1 MHIVLIDTDTE
12 STLILSSSLKRRG
25 YHVDTFTSY
34 MEPSQ
39 QLCHDTAY
47 LFLIDPQ
54 TLENTG
60 HNDLEKLAK
69 QFAQS
74 PIIILSS
81 DDSLDALELAI
92 HINVAHYIVKPFDLT
107 DVLTTIQKTIAIAVN
122 QKHNRL

>member
-25 YHVDTFTSY
+25 YHVDTFTNY
-34 MEPSQ
+34 TEPSQ

-60 HNDLEKLAK
+60 RNDLEKLAK

-81 DDSLDALELAI
+81 DDSLYALELAI
-92 HINVAHYIVKPFDLT
+92 HMNVAHYIVKPFDLT
-107 DVLTTIQKTIAIAVN
+107 NVLTTIQKTIAIAVN